1 MSQLTNQ
8 ELEPVK
14 KRMSELIDKDVLE
27 REISFAM
34 QSINSSSGLQNCTKE
49 SLQKAVYN
57 IALTGLSL
65 NPVLKYA
72 YIIPRWSRDGTQAV
86 LEPSYQGLIKL
97 LTDTGSIVA
106 MYANIVYEGDE
117 FDISYDTTTEII
129 HKPKFKSKTVT
140 HVYAVAILSDSN
152 FKQFEVMTFD
162 EVENIKAKSES
173 FKAFSGGKVKSC
185 IWVEHYG
192 EMAKKTAIKRLFKYL
207 PKTDKFTKVATAI
220 ALADEDYQCSDG
232 QLDYLV
238 TLIEQTGYDDDTKQI
253 MVSKVYSGITK
264 SEFYTM
270 KKDAEMNQIDRI
282 SSGFNYNQK
291 DIKEHLKKLG

>member
-1 MSQLTNQ
+1 MTQLTNQ

-117 FDISYDTTTEII
+117 FDISYGTTTEII
-129 HKPKFKSKTVT
+129 HKPKFK
-140 HVYAVAILSDSN
+140 
-152 FKQFEVMTFD
+152 
-162 EVENIKAKSES
+162 
-173 FKAFSGGKVKSC
+173 VK
-185 IWVEHYG
+185 
-192 EMAKKTAIKRLFKYL
+192 
-207 PKTDKFTKVATAI
+207 P
-220 ALADEDYQCSDG
+220 
-232 QLDYLV
+232 
-238 TLIEQTGYDDDTKQI
+238 
-253 MVSKVYSGITK
+253 
-264 SEFYTM
+264 
-270 KKDAEMNQIDRI
+270 
-282 SSGFNYNQK
+282 
-291 DIKEHLKKLG
+291 